1 MTELLVATTNPGK
14 FAEVQAFLSGLP
26 LQILALGDLR
36 NPPTVVEDGA
46 TFEENA
52 LKKARVLAEYSSR
65 LTLAD
70 DSGLEVDA
78 LNGAPG
84 IYSARYSGEEG
95 NDEKNNDRL
104 LWELKNIPEENRTA
118 RFVCALALCAPRSV
132 GMKHWIVRESCE
144 GRIAFQRRGSAGFGY
159 DPLFFYPPL
168 GKTFGEIDRETKAKV
183 SHRGQALKKLAASLP
198 SLVDVVVKP

>member
-1 MTELLVATTNPGK
+1 MIELLVATTNPGK

-26 LQILALGDLR
+26 LRILSLRDLR
-36 NPPTVVEDGA
+36 NPPTIVEDGT

-52 LKKARVLAEYSSR
+52 LKKARVLAEYSRR

-84 IYSARYSGEEG
+84 IYSARYCGEEG

-104 LWELKNIPEENRTA
+104 LRELKNIPEEKRTA
-118 RFVCALALCAPRSV
+118 RFVCALALCAPKSF

-144 GRIAFQRRGSAGFGY
+144 GRIVLERRGSAGFGY

-168 GKTFGEIDRETKAKV
+168 GKT
-183 SHRGQALKKLAASLP
+183 
-198 SLVDVVVKP
+198 